1 MILKNCTL
9 LTGAIGEV
17 IENGAVYVQDGKVID
32 VGSAEKILEK
42 YGVEEKNIR
51 DLNKKILLPGLTNPY
66 TSYYIN
72 ELNLNSKLRDSNL
85 PPYEKFSKIVNFALN
100 KSDETELFKD
110 IMTLGSF
117 KSLINGVTSSIVSLP
132 YSKNITYVKEIAE
145 QIGVRVKPSPILLTE
160 NGIARNIRDD
170 ILENRDIK
178 SLTILGVWG
187 LEKEDY
193 DFLEKFLNDDRRL
206 RIAIV
211 DFQQEERYAMLK
223 HGKELMNIIREN
235 NLLSK
240 KVDVIYAGNVTAE
253 VMDYFA
259 SKGVRL
265 IKSVRTELM
274 EINTSPNL
282 LDMLGRGMKVAIGS
296 GLIDYSL
303 FNEAKTLL
311 ITEKF
316 NNKAKHNILYN
327 EVERTIFMSN
337 YQFSS
342 EEFDLQLGQISSG
355 KEADF
360 TILSSR
366 TGDYIFNTNTPF
378 TEISFRMG
386 NEIEVSGAVVG
397 GEISLWDREPQKA
410 DTKEIRRIQK
420 KINDYVRNLV
430 I

>member
-9 LTGAIGEV
+9 LTGIIGEV
-17 IENGAVYVQDGKVID
+17 IENGAVYIQDGKVID
-32 VGSAEKILEK
+32 VGSAEKILEN
-42 YGVEEKNIR
+42 YGVEERNIL

-72 ELNLNSKLRDSNL
+72 ELYLISKLRDSNL
-85 PPYEKFSKIVNFALN
+85 PPYEKFSKIVNFSLN
-100 KSDETELFKD
+100 KSDEIELFKD
-110 IMTLGSF
+110 IMALGSF
-117 KSLINGVTSSIVSLP
+117 KSLINGVTSSIVSFP
-132 YSKNITYVKEIAE
+132 YSKNINYVKNIANEIG
-145 QIGVRVKPSPILLTE
+145 IRVKPSPILLTE
-160 NGIARNIRDD
+160 NGIPRNIRED
-170 ILENRDIK
+170 ILENKDIK
-178 SLTILGVWG
+178 SITILGVWG

-193 DFLEKFLNDDRRL
+193 EFLDEFLNGNRRL

-223 HGKELMNIIREN
+223 HGKELINIIKEN

-240 KVDVIYAGNVTAE
+240 KVDIIYAGNVTPE

-274 EINTSPNL
+274 EINSSPNL
-282 LDMLGRGMKVAIGS
+282 LDMLGRGMNVAVGT
-296 GLIDYSL
+296 GFLDYSL

-311 ITEKF
+311 MAEKF
-316 NNKAKHNILYN
+316 NNKAKHNIIYN
-327 EVERTIFMSN
+327 EVERTIFMNN
-337 YQFSS
+337 YQFTSD
-342 EEFDLQLGQISSG
+342 EFDLQLGQIKSG

-366 TGDYIFNTNTPF
+366 TGDFIFNTNTPF

-386 NEIEVSGAVVG
+386 NEIEVSGVVVG
-397 GEISLWDREPQKA
+397 GELSLLDREPQKF
-410 DTKEIRRIQK
+410 DDKEIKKIQK
-420 KINDYVRNLV
+420 KINNYARKMS

>member
-1 MILKNCTL
+1 VILKNCTL

-85 PPYEKFSKIVNFALN
+85 PPYEKFSNFALN

-193 DFLEKFLNDDRRL
+193 DFLEKFLNDGRRL

>member
-193 DFLEKFLNDDRRL
+193 DFLEKFLNDGRRL

>member
-1 MILKNCTL
+1 
-9 LTGAIGEV
+9 
-17 IENGAVYVQDGKVID
+17 
-32 VGSAEKILEK
+32 
-42 YGVEEKNIR
+42 
-51 DLNKKILLPGLTNPY
+51 
-66 TSYYIN
+66 
-72 ELNLNSKLRDSNL
+72 
-85 PPYEKFSKIVNFALN
+85 
-100 KSDETELFKD
+100 
-110 IMTLGSF
+110 
-117 KSLINGVTSSIVSLP
+117 
-132 YSKNITYVKEIAE
+132 
-145 QIGVRVKPSPILLTE
+145 
-160 NGIARNIRDD
+160 
-170 ILENRDIK
+170 
-178 SLTILGVWG
+178 
-187 LEKEDY
+187 
-193 DFLEKFLNDDRRL
+193 
-206 RIAIV
+206 
-211 DFQQEERYAMLK
+211 
-223 HGKELMNIIREN
+223 MNIIKEN
-235 NLLSK
+235 GLLSK
-240 KVDVIYAGNVTAE
+240 KVDVIYAGNITPE

-282 LDMLGRGMKVAIGS
+282 LDMLGRGMKVAIGT

-327 EVERTIFMSN
+327 EVERTIFMNN
-337 YQFSS
+337 YQFTSD
-342 EEFDLQLGQISSG
+342 EFDLQLGQIRSG

-397 GEISLWDREPQKA
+397 GEISLWDREPQKV

-420 KINDYVRNLV
+420 KINDYVRKL
-430 I
+430 II

>member
-1 MILKNCTL
+1 VILKNCTL

>member
-1 MILKNCTL
+1 MILKNCNL

-32 VGSAEKILEK
+32 VGTAEKILEK

-51 DLNKKILLPGLTNPY
+51 DLNKKVLLPGLTNPY

-72 ELNLNSKLRDSNL
+72 ELYLNSKLRDSNL
-85 PPYEKFSKIVNFALN
+85 PPYEKFSKIVNFALS
-100 KSDETELFKD
+100 KSEETEFFKD

-117 KSLINGVTSSIVSLP
+117 KSLINGVTSSIVSIP
-132 YSKNITYVKEIAE
+132 YSKNISYVKEIADE
-145 QIGVRVKPSPILLTE
+145 IGVRVKPSPILLTE
-160 NGIARNIRDD
+160 NGIQRSIRDD
-170 ILENRDIK
+170 LLENKDIK
-178 SLTILGVWG
+178 SITILGVWG

-193 DFLEKFLNDDRRL
+193 DFLEKFLDDGRRL

-223 HGKELMNIIREN
+223 HGKELMNIIKEN
-235 NLLSK
+235 GLFSK
-240 KVDVIYAGNVTAE
+240 KVDVIYAGNITPE

-274 EINTSPNL
+274 EINSSPNL
-282 LDMLGRGMKVAIGS
+282 LDMLGRGMKVAIGT

-327 EVERTIFMSN
+327 EVERTIFMNN
-337 YQFSS
+337 YQFTSD
-342 EEFDLQLGQISSG
+342 EFDLQLGQIRSG

-397 GEISLWDREPQKA
+397 GEISLWDREPQKV

-420 KINDYVRNLV
+420 KINDYVRKL
-430 I
+430 II

>member
-1 MILKNCTL
+1 VILKNCTL

-193 DFLEKFLNDDRRL
+193 DFLEKFLNDGRRL

-327 EVERTIFMSN
+327 EVERT
-337 YQFSS
+337 
-342 EEFDLQLGQISSG
+342 
-355 KEADF
+355 
-360 TILSSR
+360 
-366 TGDYIFNTNTPF
+366 GDYIFNTNTPF